1 MNLKQT
7 IQRNKTLDDMLE
19 RSERMEKY
27 YLEKAIEYAKYSAT
41 NIDVDAM
48 VTKFKDDLIGEVDS
62 ATTQRIAETYGKYY
76 RQGIEDALKAIR
88 GTRKD
93 DSK

>member
-1 MNLKQT
+1 MFGLFKN
-7 IQRNKTLDDMLE
+7 RNKTLDDILE

-62 ATTQRIAETYGKYY
+62 ATINKMADTYGKYY
-76 RQGIEDALKAIR
+76 RQGIEDTLKTIR
-88 GTRKD
+88 GTRQD
-93 DSK
+93 NSK

>member
-1 MNLKQT
+1 MFRLFKN
-7 IQRNKTLDDMLE
+7 RNKMLDDMLE

-48 VTKFKDDLIGEVDS
+48 VTKFKDDLIGEFDS
-62 ATTQRIAETYGKYY
+62 ATTQRIADTYGKYY
-76 RQGIEDALKAIR
+76 RQGIEDALKTIR

>member
-1 MNLKQT
+1 MFRLFKNRK
-7 IQRNKTLDDMLE
+7 KMLDDMLE

-41 NIDVDAM
+41 SIDVDAM

-62 ATTQRIAETYGKYY
+62 ATLNKMADTYGKYY
-76 RQGIEDALKAIR
+76 RQGIEDTLKAIR

>member
-1 MNLKQT
+1 MFRLFKN
-7 IQRNKTLDDMLE
+7 RNKTLENMLE

-41 NIDVDAM
+41 SIDVDAM
-48 VTKFKDDLIGEVDS
+48 VTKFKDDLIGEFDS
-62 ATTQRIAETYGKYY
+62 ATLNKRADTYGKYY
-76 RQGIEDALKAIR
+76 RQGIEDTLKAIR

>member
-1 MNLKQT
+1 MFRLFKNRK
-7 IQRNKTLDDMLE
+7 KMLDDMLE

-62 ATTQRIAETYGKYY
+62 ATINKMADTYGKYY
-76 RQGIEDALKAIR
+76 RQGIEDTLKAIR

>member
-1 MNLKQT
+1 MFGLFKN
-7 IQRNKTLDDMLE
+7 RNKTLDDILE

-62 ATTQRIAETYGKYY
+62 ATINKMADTYGKYY

-88 GTRKD
+88 GTRQD
-93 DSK
+93 NSK

>member
-1 MNLKQT
+1 MFRLFKNRK
-7 IQRNKTLDDMLE
+7 KMLDDI

-27 YLEKAIEYAKYSAT
+27 YLEKVIGYAKYAET
-41 NIDVDAM
+41 NINVDLM
-48 VTKFKDDLIGEVDS
+48 VTKFKDDLIGEFDS
-62 ATTQRIAETYGKYY
+62 ATTQRIADTYGKYY

>member
-1 MNLKQT
+1 MFGLFKN
-7 IQRNKTLDDMLE
+7 RNKTLDDILE
-19 RSERMEKY
+19 QSERMEKY

-41 NIDVDAM
+41 SIDVDAM

-62 ATTQRIAETYGKYY
+62 DTLNKMADTYGKYY
-76 RQGIEDALKAIR
+76 RQGIEDTLKAIR

>member
-1 MNLKQT
+1 MFGLFKN
-7 IQRNKTLDDMLE
+7 RNKMLEDMLE

-41 NIDVDAM
+41 SIDVDAM
-48 VTKFKDDLIGEVDS
+48 VTKFKDDLIGEFDS
-62 ATTQRIAETYGKYY
+62 ATLNKMADTYGKYY
-76 RQGIEDALKAIR
+76 RQGIEDTLKTIR
-88 GTRKD
+88 RTRKD

>member
-1 MNLKQT
+1 MFRLFKN
-7 IQRNKTLDDMLE
+7 RNKMLDDMLE

-27 YLEKAIEYAKYSAT
+27 YLEKAIEYAKHFAMG
-41 NIDVDAM
+41 IDVDAM
-48 VTKFKDDLIGEVDS
+48 VTKFKDDLIGEFGS
-62 ATTQRIAETYGKYY
+62 TTLNKMADTYGKYY
-76 RQGIEDALKAIR
+76 RQGIEDTLKAIR

>member
-1 MNLKQT
+1 MFGLFKN
-7 IQRNKTLDDMLE
+7 RNKTFDDMLE

-41 NIDVDAM
+41 SIDVDAM
-48 VTKFKDDLIGEVDS
+48 VTKFKDDLIREVDS
-62 ATTQRIAETYGKYY
+62 ATLNKMADTYGKYY
-76 RQGIEDALKAIR
+76 RQGIEDTLKAIR

>member
-1 MNLKQT
+1 MFRLFKN
-7 IQRNKTLDDMLE
+7 RNKMLDDMLE

-41 NIDVDAM
+41 NIDVDTM

-62 ATTQRIAETYGKYY
+62 ATLNKMADTYGKYY
-76 RQGIEDALKAIR
+76 RQGIEDTLKAIR

-93 DSK
+93 ESQ

>member
-1 MNLKQT
+1 MFGLFKN
-7 IQRNKTLDDMLE
+7 RNKTLDDILE
-19 RSERMEKY
+19 QSERMEKY

-41 NIDVDAM
+41 LNKMAD
-48 VTKFKDDLIGEVDS
+48 
-62 ATTQRIAETYGKYY
+62 TYGKYY
-76 RQGIEDALKAIR
+76 RQGIEDTLKAIR

>member
-1 MNLKQT
+1 MFRLFKN
-7 IQRNKTLDDMLE
+7 RNKTLDDMLE

-62 ATTQRIAETYGKYY
+62 ATLNKMTDTYGKYY
-76 RQGIEDALKAIR
+76 RQGIEDTLKAIR
-88 GTRKD
+88 GTKR
-93 DSK
+93 

>member
-1 MNLKQT
+1 MFRLFKN
-7 IQRNKTLDDMLE
+7 RNKMLDDMLE

-41 NIDVDAM
+41 SIDVDAM

-62 ATTQRIAETYGKYY
+62 DTLNKMADTYGKYY
-76 RQGIEDALKAIR
+76 RQGIEDTLKAIR

>member
-1 MNLKQT
+1 MFGLFKN
-7 IQRNKTLDDMLE
+7 RNKTLDDMLE

-27 YLEKAIEYAKYSAT
+27 YLEKAIEYTKYSAT
-41 NIDVDAM
+41 SIDVDAM

-62 ATTQRIAETYGKYY
+62 ATTQRIADTYGKYY

>member
-1 MNLKQT
+1 MFGLFKN
-7 IQRNKTLDDMLE
+7 RNKTLDDILE

-62 ATTQRIAETYGKYY
+62 ATLNKMADTYGKYY
-76 RQGIEDALKAIR
+76 RQGIEDTLKAIR

>member
-1 MNLKQT
+1 MFRLFKN
-7 IQRNKTLDDMLE
+7 RNKMLDDMLE

-41 NIDVDAM
+41 SIDVDAM

-62 ATTQRIAETYGKYY
+62 ATLNKMADTYGKYY
-76 RQGIEDALKAIR
+76 RQGIEDTLKAIR

>member
-1 MNLKQT
+1 MFRLFKN
-7 IQRNKTLDDMLE
+7 RNKMLDDMLE

-62 ATTQRIAETYGKYY
+62 ATLNKMADTYGKYY
-76 RQGIEDALKAIR
+76 RQGIEDALKTIR

>member
-1 MNLKQT
+1 MFGLFKN
-7 IQRNKTLDDMLE
+7 RNKTLDDILE
-19 RSERMEKY
+19 QSERMEKY

-41 NIDVDAM
+41 SIDVDAM

-62 ATTQRIAETYGKYY
+62 DTLNKMADTYGKYY
-76 RQGIEDALKAIR
+76 RQGIEDTLKAIR

-93 DSK
+93 NSK

>member
-1 MNLKQT
+1 MFRLFKNRK
-7 IQRNKTLDDMLE
+7 KMLDDMLE

-41 NIDVDAM
+41 SIDVDAM
-48 VTKFKDDLIGEVDS
+48 VTKFKDDLIGEFDS
-62 ATTQRIAETYGKYY
+62 ATLNKMADTYGKYY
-76 RQGIEDALKAIR
+76 RQGIEDTLKAIR

>member
-1 MNLKQT
+1 MFRLFKN
-7 IQRNKTLDDMLE
+7 RNKMLDDMLE

-62 ATTQRIAETYGKYY
+62 ATLNKMADTYGKYY
-76 RQGIEDALKAIR
+76 RQGIEDTLKAIR
-88 GTRKD
+88 GTKR
-93 DSK
+93 

>member
-1 MNLKQT
+1 M
-7 IQRNKTLDDMLE
+7 LDDMLE

-27 YLEKAIEYAKYSAT
+27 YLEKAIEYAKYAET
-41 NIDVDAM
+41 NINVDLM

-62 ATTQRIAETYGKYY
+62 ATLNKMADTYGKYY
-76 RQGIEDALKAIR
+76 RQGIEDTLKAIR

-93 DSK
+93 ESQ

>member
-1 MNLKQT
+1 MFRLFKN
-7 IQRNKTLDDMLE
+7 RNKTLDDMLE

-48 VTKFKDDLIGEVDS
+48 VTKFKDDLIEEVDS
-62 ATTQRIAETYGKYY
+62 ATLNKIADTYGKYY
-76 RQGIEDALKAIR
+76 RQGIEDTLKAIR
-88 GTRKD
+88 GTKR
-93 DSK
+93 

>member
-1 MNLKQT
+1 MFRLFKN
-7 IQRNKTLDDMLE
+7 RNKTLDDMLE

-41 NIDVDAM
+41 SIDVDAM
-48 VTKFKDDLIGEVDS
+48 VTKFKDDFIGEFDS
-62 ATTQRIAETYGKYY
+62 ATTQRIADTYGKYY

-88 GTRKD
+88 VTRKD
-93 DSK
+93 KSQ

>member
-1 MNLKQT
+1 MFGLFKN
-7 IQRNKTLDDMLE
+7 RNKTLDDILE

-62 ATTQRIAETYGKYY
+62 ATINKMADTYGKYY

>member
-1 MNLKQT
+1 MFGLFKN
-7 IQRNKTLDDMLE
+7 RNKMLEDMLK

-41 NIDVDAM
+41 SIDVDAM

-62 ATTQRIAETYGKYY
+62 ATLNKMADTYGKYY
-76 RQGIEDALKAIR
+76 RQGIEDTLKAIR

>member
-1 MNLKQT
+1 M
-7 IQRNKTLDDMLE
+7 LDDMLE

-41 NIDVDAM
+41 NIDVDTM

-62 ATTQRIAETYGKYY
+62 ATLNKMADTYGKYY
-76 RQGIEDALKAIR
+76 RQGIEDTLKAIR

-93 DSK
+93 ESQ

>member
-1 MNLKQT
+1 MFRLFKN
-7 IQRNKTLDDMLE
+7 RNKMLDDMLE

-27 YLEKAIEYAKYSAT
+27 YLEKAIGYAKYAET
-41 NIDVDAM
+41 NIDVDSM
-48 VTKFKDDLIGEVDS
+48 VEKFKNNFIGEFDT
-62 ATTQRIAETYGKYY
+62 ATLNKMADTYGKYY
-76 RQGIEDALKAIR
+76 RQGIEDTLKAIR

>member
-1 MNLKQT
+1 MFGLFKN
-7 IQRNKTLDDMLE
+7 RDKTLDDILE

-48 VTKFKDDLIGEVDS
+48 VTKFKDDLIGEFDS
-62 ATTQRIAETYGKYY
+62 ATTQRIADTYGKYY

-88 GTRKD
+88 RTRKD

>member
-1 MNLKQT
+1 MFRLFKN
-7 IQRNKTLDDMLE
+7 RNKTLDDMLE

-62 ATTQRIAETYGKYY
+62 ATLNKIADTYGKYY
-76 RQGIEDALKAIR
+76 RQGIEDTLKAIR
-88 GTRKD
+88 GTKR
-93 DSK
+93 